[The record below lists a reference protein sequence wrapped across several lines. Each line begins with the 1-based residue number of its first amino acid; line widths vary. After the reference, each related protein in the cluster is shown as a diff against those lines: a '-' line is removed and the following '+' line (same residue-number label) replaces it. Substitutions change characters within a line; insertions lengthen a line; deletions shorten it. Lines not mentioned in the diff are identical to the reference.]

1 MDPFMRP
8 MSTSQVLDRTF
19 SLYRQNFLLFA
30 GIAAVPPAL
39 LLLGQLGFVAAGSV
53 TVFSRRPELQIAG
66 IVAAI
71 LTGIVLVGLWLV
83 GYALATG
90 ASVFAV
96 TRVHL
101 GHNTSITE
109 AYKLMFPSTGT
120 ILGIV
125 VLEFL
130 AVAGAVIVVML
141 VLVVPLILLGVVSPG
156 RPPAATGLLAVL
168 VFLFVIPFVIAVV
181 LFLTAKLSLAV
192 PAAVVE
198 RLDVIDSLKRS
209 WALSNGSVLRLIL
222 VIFLAAIISF
232 ALSAALSIPYLIGIA
247 LAVKSKD
254 ASRLLPFVIWQYVAD
269 FISRSIAF
277 PIATIAVTLI
287 YYDERVR
294 KEAFDLQLMME
305 AIGQPP
311 PPPPPLEGH
320 PASGTTPSIG

>member
-1 MDPFMRP
+1 MRP

-39 LLLGQLGFVAAGSV
+39 LLLGQLGFIAAGSV
-53 TVFSRRPELQIAG
+53 TVLSRRPGLQIAG
-66 IVAAI
+66 IVAAV
-71 LTGIVLVGLWLV
+71 LTAMVLFALWLI
-83 GYALATG
+83 GYAVATG
-90 ASVFAV
+90 ASVYAV

-101 GHNTSITE
+101 GHKTSIAE
-109 AYKLMFPSTGT
+109 AYKLIFPSTGT
-120 ILGIV
+120 VLGIV

-130 AVAGAVIVVML
+130 AVAGAVIAVMM
-141 VLVVPLILLGVVSPG
+141 VLVIPLIVLGVVSPG
-156 RPPAATGLLAVL
+156 RPPAAAGLLAAL
-168 VFLFVIPFVIAVV
+168 AFLFLIPLLIGLV

-209 WALSNGSVLRLIL
+209 WSLTNGSVLRLIL
-222 VIFLAAIISF
+222 VIVLAAIISF
-232 ALSAALSIPYLIGIA
+232 AFAAALSIPYFIGIA
-247 LAVKSKD
+247 LAVTSKD
-254 ASRLLPFVIWQYVAD
+254 PSRLLPFVIWQYVAD

-311 PPPPPLEGH
+311 PPPPPLEGY
-320 PASGTTPSIG
+320 PASGTTPGVG

>member
-1 MDPFMRP
+1 MDSSLRP

-30 GIAAVPPAL
+30 GIAAVPPAF
-39 LLLGQLGFVAAGSV
+39 LLLGQLGFVAAGNV
-53 TVFSRRPELQIAG
+53 TVFSRRPELQVAG
-66 IVAAI
+66 IVAAV
-71 LTGIVLVGLWLV
+71 LTAIVLIALWLI

-90 ASVFAV
+90 ASVYAV

-101 GHNTSITE
+101 GHKTSIAE
-109 AYKLMFPSTGT
+109 AYKMIFPATGT

-130 AVAGAVIVVML
+130 VIAGAVIAVMM
-141 VLVVPLILLGVVSPG
+141 VFIVPLIALGVVPKGRAAAAPG
-156 RPPAATGLLAVL
+156 VLAVL
-168 VFLFVIPFVIAVV
+168 AFLFLIPLLIALVF
-181 LFLTAKLSLAV
+181 FLTAKFSLAV

-198 RLDVIDSLKRS
+198 RLDVIESVKRS
-209 WALSNGSVLRLIL
+209 WSLSNGSVLRLIL
-222 VIFLAAIISF
+222 VIVLAAIISF
-232 ALSAALSIPYLIGIA
+232 ALAAALSIPYFIGIA

-254 ASRLLPFVIWQYVAD
+254 PSRLLPFVIWQYVAD

-311 PPPPPLEGH
+311 PPPPLESH
-320 PASGTTPSIG
+320 PAPGTTSTVG